1 MSRFIRS
8 ISVAA
13 VAATLLATGAAANYA
28 PTEAVLFKPVAK
40 SGVTGRAELGANG
53 IGTKVSV
60 RITGLRPGAT
70 ARVLVRTGRYP
81 KLSASFAKAVFAKA
95 DAKGVARASSAVR
108 YRNEPVSWGLI
119 ADGDHVL
126 TVVVDGKLVA
136 YAEIPGMD

>member
-1 MSRFIRS
+1 MSRFTRIVL
-8 ISVAA
+8 VAA
-13 VAATLLATGAAANYA
+13 LAAVVAVSGAAANYA

-53 IGTKVSV
+53 VGTKISV

-81 KLSASFAKAVFAKA
+81 RLSASFARAVVAKA

-108 YRNEPVSWGLI
+108 FRNEPVSWGVI

-126 TVVVDGKLVA
+126 TIVVDGRLVA

>member
-1 MSRFIRS
+1 MRLRS
-8 ISVAA
+8 LLLAVAVLVAA
-13 VAATLLATGAAANYA
+13 FAAGSARANYA
-28 PTEAVLFKPVAK
+28 PTEGVLFKPVNK

-60 RITGLRPGAT
+60 RITGLRPGAA
-70 ARVLVRTGRYP
+70 ARVLVRVGRYP
-81 KLSASFAKAVFAKA
+81 KLSASFAKAAVARA

-108 YRNEPVSWGLI
+108 FRNEPVSWDVI

-136 YAEIPGMD
+136 YAEIPGMS